1 MKIIKVT
8 VNSSIK
14 SINSMLMSLPDR
26 YHCETKYKDGVGVVE
41 ITKKDGTP
49 VDNYD
54 KIVISDKLMPWKVQI
69 AESK

>member
-1 MKIIKVT
+1 
-8 VNSSIK
+8 
-14 SINSMLMSLPDR
+14 MSLPDR
-26 YHCETKYKDGVGVVE
+26 YHCETKYKDGVGIVE
-41 ITKKDGTP
+41 ITKKDGTS